1 MNLSQQLK
9 QDAQEIWNDIY
20 QHPFVVELCEGTL
33 PIEKFK
39 YYVLQD
45 YNYLVDSIKNFA
57 LLASK
62 AKTVPML
69 QDLVEISAIEARGEF
84 QAYNALLEKLD
95 LSIEDAKNTEQS
107 LAGISYSSFL
117 LSTSENRSFEEGIA
131 AVLPCYWTYAEIAKY
146 HKDKIN
152 RNSKELYKEWAAY
165 YLESD
170 YLELV
175 NRIKTIVDSI
185 DSEFPYEKLKSAFI
199 NSSRYEYEFW
209 DEVYSL

>member
-45 YNYLVDSIKNFA
+45 YNYLVGSIKNFA

-62 AKTVPML
+62 AKSVPML
-69 QDLVEISAIEARGEF
+69 QELVEISAIESRGEF
-84 QAYNALLEKLD
+84 QAYNELLEKLD
-95 LSIEDAKNTEQS
+95 LSIEDAKNTEQA

-117 LSTSENRSFEEGIA
+117 LSTSENRSFEEGIT

-175 NRIKTIVDSI
+175 NRIKKIVNSI
-185 DSEFPYEKLKSAFI
+185 DNDFPYEKLKSAFI

-209 DEVYSL
+209 NEVYSL